1 MSTTAS
7 DQLDFSAFKRAIE
20 SRDPAAIA
28 GFYAPDATVVMV
40 DHEHPPSSPHR
51 LEGIEQ
57 IRAMLDDVFTRD
69 MTHEITHGVSG
80 DGGAAYTVACRYSDG
95 MRVEV
100 ATVLDVRDGRIV
112 HEEGVQAWDA
122 AG

>member
-7 DQLDFSAFKRAIE
+7 DQLDLAALRRAIE
-20 SRDPAAIA
+20 SRDAAAVA
-28 GFYAPDATVVMV
+28 GFYAADATIVMV
-40 DHEHPPSSPHR
+40 DHEHPPSRPQR
-51 LEGIEQ
+51 LDGIDA
-57 IRAMLDDVFTRD
+57 IRAMLDDVYGRE
-69 MTHEITHGVSG
+69 MTHELTHAVSG
-80 DGGAAYTVACRYSDG
+80 DGGAAYTVACRYPDG

-122 AG
+122 A